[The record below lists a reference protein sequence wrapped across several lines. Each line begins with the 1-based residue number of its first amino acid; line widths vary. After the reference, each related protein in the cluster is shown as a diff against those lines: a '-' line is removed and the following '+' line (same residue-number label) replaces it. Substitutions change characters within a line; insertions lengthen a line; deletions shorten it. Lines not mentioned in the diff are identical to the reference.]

1 MFEKESLGVVDHKR
15 SLRINFCI
23 SGNRR
28 ARDPEASIGVY
39 EDRIKKIKFF
49 FDSIL
54 YFKGP
59 KMKDRSRFLGAVGY
73 VFIDQLIK
81 RYIQEG
87 QKQGILDINS
97 CDIEDPLKADLESAF
112 VTSFSK
118 MFGDETSL
126 YKLSFLDS
134 TGIVFENTGEVLKT
148 PDGHLMQFHNVNA
161 ERVRRLFK
169 KDWTELTGGFE

>member
-1 MFEKESLGVVDHKR
+1 
-15 SLRINFCI
+15 
-23 SGNRR
+23 
-28 ARDPEASIGVY
+28 
-39 EDRIKKIKFF
+39 
-49 FDSIL
+49 
-54 YFKGP
+54 
-59 KMKDRSRFLGAVGY
+59 
-73 VFIDQLIK
+73 
-81 RYIQEG
+81 
-87 QKQGILDINS
+87 
-97 CDIEDPLKADLESAF
+97 
-112 VTSFSK
+112 